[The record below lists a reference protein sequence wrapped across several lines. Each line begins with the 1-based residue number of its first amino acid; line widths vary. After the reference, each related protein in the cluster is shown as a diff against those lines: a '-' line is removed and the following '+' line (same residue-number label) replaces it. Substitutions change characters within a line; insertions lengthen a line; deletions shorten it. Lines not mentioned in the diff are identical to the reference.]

1 MPWEA
6 FSRMREDDARAL
18 YRYLRSLPASPGG
31 PDPKDRDS
39 VALPVAVRERRAH

>member
-6 FSRMREDDARAL
+6 FARVSEDDARAL
-18 YRYLRSLPASPGG
+18 YRYFKSLPGSSGG

-39 VALPVAVRERRAH
+39 VARPIAAR